1 MMVFL
6 FACEIDQMHATYAYY
21 PLVSL
26 AVNPYENL
34 MHISFKKL
42 VVDANA
48 KPIMKKSNEIRNIR
62 QNEENEME
70 WKDW

>member
-1 MMVFL
+1 M
-6 FACEIDQMHATYAYY
+6 D
-21 PLVSL
+21 
-26 AVNPYENL
+26 
-34 MHISFKKL
+34 ISFKKL